1 MMFGQFNH
9 CLRITSSSILSIA
22 GIIYGTIGFQSTIAV
37 AQTGLKLTE
46 SDRASTQS
54 LGPVKIGMT
63 ISAANTAAKLQFVQ
77 MGSGSGSQC
86 QYYQPGKQIKGIVL
100 MVTNGVISRVDITN
114 PRIKTLSGIKVGDTE
129 QQVTNIYGS
138 KIKVKQHHYNSKGH
152 YLIYVPQEPQ
162 AQKHQIVFETD
173 GQRVVNWRF
182 GKVEEVN
189 WIEGCS

>member
-1 MMFGQFNH
+1 MFGQFNH

-22 GIIYGTIGFQSTIAV
+22 GIIYGTIGFQSTTAV

-63 ISAANTAAKLQFVQ
+63 IPAANTAAKLQFVQ

-100 MVTNGVISRVDITN
+100 
-114 PRIKTLSGIKVGDTE
+114 TLRPT
-129 QQVTNIYGS
+129 TAT
-138 KIKVKQHHYNSKGH
+138 
-152 YLIYVPQEPQ
+152 YLDKP
-162 AQKHQIVFETD
+162 
-173 GQRVVNWRF
+173 
-182 GKVEEVN
+182 
-189 WIEGCS
+189 